1 MASRN
6 AAKTISY
13 VSGMDVYPFE
23 QFDLQYNRPDK
34 VLAAIGKASPTLIEA
49 YHKAYLKR
57 IKRAGIDSSQFL
69 NELEVPL
76 AEITNQGQIEPE
88 QTKNKLSLSIKGSD
102 KKINLDR
109 YNVWVNEVPVFG
121 RTGKSV
127 RNQKTKSISATVEL
141 TLSEGR
147 NRIEVSVMNMAGT
160 ESYRMP
166 LYVTGC
172 RSM

>member
-1 MASRN
+1 
-6 AAKTISY
+6 
-13 VSGMDVYPFE
+13 
-23 QFDLQYNRPDK
+23 
-34 VLAAIGKASPTLIEA
+34 
-49 YHKAYLKR
+49 
-57 IKRAGIDSSQFL
+57 
-69 NELEVPL
+69 
-76 AEITNQGQIEPE
+76 
-88 QTKNKLSLSIKGSD
+88 LSLSIKGSD

-141 TLSEGR
+141 TLSEGM

-166 LYVTGC
+166 LYVNYSPAVKQKEMTRFIGIGIDQFKQ
-172 RSM
+172 SNY

>member
-1 MASRN
+1 QLINNKTRDTVSFIKIDTLDWITVLKNGYYMASRN

-76 AEITNQGQIEPE
+76 AEITNQ
-88 QTKNKLSLSIKGSD
+88 
-102 KKINLDR
+102 
-109 YNVWVNEVPVFG
+109 
-121 RTGKSV
+121 
-127 RNQKTKSISATVEL
+127 
-141 TLSEGR
+141 
-147 NRIEVSVMNMAGT
+147 
-160 ESYRMP
+160 
-166 LYVTGC
+166 
-172 RSM
+172 